1 MEFRKIVTIT
11 LSAGLEET
19 QETIQAKVVANY
31 THTHTHA
38 RMHATYSSFP
48 RVISLMLIY
57 IFLFITYNPT
67 LKIN

>member
-1 MEFRKIVTIT
+1 MEFRKMVTIT

-19 QETIQAKVVANY
+19 QETIQTKVVANY
-31 THTHTHA
+31 THTHIH
-38 RMHATYSSFP
+38 MHATYSSFP

>member
-1 MEFRKIVTIT
+1 MVTIT

-19 QETIQAKVVANY
+19 QETIQTKVVANY
-31 THTHTHA
+31 THTHTHTHTH
-38 RMHATYSSFP
+38 MHATYSSFP

>member
-1 MEFRKIVTIT
+1 MEFRKMVTIT

-31 THTHTHA
+31 THTHTH
-38 RMHATYSSFP
+38 MHATYSSFP

>member
-1 MEFRKIVTIT
+1 MVTIT

-19 QETIQAKVVANY
+19 QETIQTKVVANY
-31 THTHTHA
+31 THTHTH
-38 RMHATYSSFP
+38 MHATYSSFP